1 MECLYKPI
9 VQIGGKHEK
18 QIKTK
23 QNKKKTNNNKKKEK
37 NKHGFYFSQLCET
50 GGKKNKKE
58 RENYSD
64 LIVYRR

>member
-23 QNKKKTNNNKKKEK
+23 QNKKKTNK
-37 NKHGFYFSQLCET
+37 NLQKLKLVLKTC
-50 GGKKNKKE
+50 
-58 RENYSD
+58 
-64 LIVYRR
+64 